1 MTASEADST
10 FEQLLESIYEGPFEP
25 SPWSSFLEV
34 FSSAMNAST
43 VGIILWRPAHA
54 DQGFILLETVG
65 QNWETEGENWET
77 AGPVE
82 SSIRYLALDPFI
94 DLPTGKPVTF
104 DELVPDT
111 KQLLESEFYAQYM
124 QPMGIRYAL
133 GVDIHGPTGLEFRL
147 RAARSTEASDFLFPE
162 KSLCERLV
170 PHIRRSIQIFEKM
183 RKLESRH
190 AVYEGVINQITTGML
205 LLDKSGQVLQIN
217 HAAEKLLMDESSL
230 RVVDGQLKLKDE
242 EGCQELRSLIHN
254 ACETQEQRTP
264 AVTAALRIG
273 NDDDTSSPISLL
285 IRPIPQSTQIA
296 DGHPVVTVFITK
308 PEETHDI
315 PPEIVQ
321 KFFGLTK
328 TESIVTCLIAQGI
341 SVEEI
346 AKRQGTSVY
355 TVRTHVRSVFKKTG
369 VSKQTELV
377 RRVLESLPS
386 LR

>member
-1 MTASEADST
+1 MSASEADST
-10 FEQLLESIYEGPFEP
+10 FEQLLESIYEGPFES

-34 FSSAMNAST
+34 FSAAMNAST

-65 QNWETEGENWET
+65 PEWETEGQDWET

-82 SSIRYLALDPFI
+82 SSKRYLALDPFV
-94 DLPTGKPVTF
+94 DLPSGQPVTF

-111 KQLLESEFYAQYM
+111 EELLENELHTQHM
-124 QPMGIRYAL
+124 KPMGIRYAL

-147 RAARSTEASDFLFPE
+147 RAARSPEANDFLFPE

-170 PHIRRSIQIFEKM
+170 PHIERSIKIFEKM
-183 RKLESRH
+183 RRLESRH
-190 AVYEGVINQITTGML
+190 AVYEGVMDQITTGML
-205 LLDKSGQVLQIN
+205 LLDKSGQVLKIN
-217 HAAEKLLMDESSL
+217 RAAQELLENETSL
-230 RVVDGQLKLKDE
+230 RVIDGQLEVENKEVCK
-242 EGCQELRSLIHN
+242 ELRDLIHN
-254 ACETQEQRTP
+254 ASQMQEHRKPT
-264 AVTAALRIG
+264 VTAALRIE
-273 NDDDTSSPISLL
+273 NDDNSSPISLL
-285 IRPIPQSTQIA
+285 IRPLPQVTQIA
-296 DGHPVVTVFITK
+296 EGHPALTIFITK

-328 TESIVTCLIAQGI
+328 TESIVTSLIAQGI

-346 AKRQGTSVY
+346 AKRQGTSVF
-355 TVRTHVRSVFKKTG
+355 TVRTHVRSIFKKTG

-377 RRVLESLPS
+377 RRVLETVPS